1 MPILVKMDTQTAFT
15 CSKFTIETLEQ
26 GVIAGWMNTIA
37 IVKLRIDGCNDFCQI
52 DTLTI
57 KKWIAVV
64 HVTQYP
70 SNKCHCN
77 CSSAK

>member
-1 MPILVKMDTQTAFT
+1 MDTQTVFT
-15 CSKFTIETLEQ
+15 CAKFTIETLEQ
-26 GVIAGWMNTIA
+26 GLIADWVITIA
-37 IVKLRIDGCNDFCQI
+37 IVKLRMDGWNDFCQI

>member
-26 GVIAGWMNTIA
+26 GVIAGWMITIA

-52 DTLTI
+52 DALTI
-57 KKWIAVV
+57 K
-64 HVTQYP
+64 T
-70 SNKCHCN
+70 
-77 CSSAK
+77 

>member
-1 MPILVKMDTQTAFT
+1 MPILVKKDTQPAFT
-15 CSKFTIETLEQ
+15 CSKFTIETLKQ
-26 GVIAGWMNTIA
+26 DVIAGWIISIV
-37 IVKLRIDGCNDFCQI
+37 IVKLRMDGCNDFCQI

-70 SNKCHCN
+70 SNKSHCN

>member
-1 MPILVKMDTQTAFT
+1 MDTQTVFT

-26 GVIAGWMNTIA
+26 GVIAGWMITIA

-57 KKWIAVV
+57 KK
-64 HVTQYP
+64 
-70 SNKCHCN
+70 
-77 CSSAK
+77 

>member
-15 CSKFTIETLEQ
+15 CSKFTIEALEQ
-26 GVIAGWMNTIA
+26 GVIAGWMITIA
-37 IVKLRIDGCNDFCQI
+37 IAKLRIDGCNDFCQI

-70 SNKCHCN
+70 SNKSHCN
-77 CSSAK
+77 YSSAK